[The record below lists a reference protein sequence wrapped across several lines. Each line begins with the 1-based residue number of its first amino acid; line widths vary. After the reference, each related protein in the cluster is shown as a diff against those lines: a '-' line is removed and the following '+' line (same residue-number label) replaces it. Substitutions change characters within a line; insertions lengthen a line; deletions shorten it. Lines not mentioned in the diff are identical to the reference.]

1 MELYNDILK
10 TLPQGTTYLEQLNEI
25 GNVLL
30 GARYKGTFAS
40 DQIPVL
46 EPYQSCILNVDKKSE
61 PGSHW
66 IALIR
71 GAKRECFVYDSF
83 GRSGVDLIPHLKWE
97 MPGRVIDSDQD
108 AEQGIFEMNC
118 GARCLAWLYV
128 FYSEGSDVALT
139 I

>member
-1 MELYNDILK
+1 MDLYNQVLA

-30 GARYKGTFAS
+30 GARYIGTFAS
-40 DQIPVL
+40 DQIPAL
-46 EPYQSCILNVDKKSE
+46 ENHQSCILNVDRRDE

-66 IALIR
+66 IALVR
-71 GAKRECFVYDSF
+71 GAGRDCYVYDSF
-83 GRSGVDLIPHLKWE
+83 GRAGINLIPDMKWE
-97 MPGRVIDSDQD
+97 LPGRIIDADQD

-118 GARCLAWLYV
+118 GARCISFLYV
-128 FYSEGSDVALT
+128 FYAQGVEAALS